1 MSVAVVGAIT
11 FDDITTPRGSVR
23 RVLGGSAA
31 YVAVAA
37 ALLTQAHVVSVVGSD
52 LPESWLGRLRGRGVD
67 LAGVRVAAG
76 PTFHWGCRYAANLE
90 DRETLFTRPGTFG
103 RVAVRVPGEAAG
115 ASHVF
120 LTSGDPR
127 QNRAA
132 LPQFRGRRVT
142 MLDTIER
149 ELEGQRD
156 EFLAAMGA
164 CDIVAINAAEARLLL
179 GDAADAVAAGG
190 EVAARAAA
198 LVRSQGADTLLLK
211 RGPAGAEILHAGERR
226 AIPAVAGCAV
236 VDPTGAGDSFAG
248 GVLSALERGAALVDA
263 VRWGNA
269 VASYTIGGFGLDGL
283 WEATAAGVA
292 ARARGIG
299 LGEAGWLRGRPAA
312 ARPGGGSGT

>member
-11 FDDITTPRGSVR
+11 FDDITKPRGSVQ

-31 YVAVAA
+31 YMAVAVA
-37 ALLTQAHVVSVVGSD
+37 LLTRAHVVSVVGSD

-67 LAGVRVAAG
+67 LAGVRVAEG

-103 RVAVRVPGEAAG
+103 RVAVTVPTEA

-149 ELEGQRD
+149 ELEQQRD
-156 EFLAAMGA
+156 EFLAAMGG
-164 CDIVAINAAEARLLL
+164 CDIVAINTAEARLLV
-179 GDAADAVAAGG
+179 GDAADAAAAEG
-190 EVAARAAA
+190 EVAARTSA
-198 LVRSQGADTLLLK
+198 LVRSHGADTLLLK
-211 RGPAGAEILHAGERR
+211 RGPAGAEILQARERR

-248 GVLSALERGAALVDA
+248 GVLSALARGASLVDA

-269 VASYTIGGFGLDGL
+269 VASYTIEGFGLEGL

-292 ARARGIG
+292 ARARGLG
-299 LGEAGWLRGRPAA
+299 LGEAGWLTGRRSAALPA
-312 ARPGGGSGT
+312 GGSGA